1 MVDHVPAMRY
11 NCRSLRAGTLSVYA
25 CKYNREMEGLS
36 ILDIINRIMKFKIH
50 YDEHIERVVVIEAE
64 SIEDAEEMIDE
75 LDHSQS
81 AIIDTTYE
89 VWAIHELPKNP
100 KPYADRV

>member
-1 MVDHVPAMRY
+1 
-11 NCRSLRAGTLSVYA
+11 
-25 CKYNREMEGLS
+25 
-36 ILDIINRIMKFKIH
+36 MKFEIH

-64 SIEDAEEMIDE
+64 SIEDAEEMIDD

-89 VWAIHELPKNP
+89 VWAIRELPKNQNHMQTEYNA
-100 KPYADRV
+100 KCQTNLRFKVHQQ

>member
-1 MVDHVPAMRY
+1 
-11 NCRSLRAGTLSVYA
+11 
-25 CKYNREMEGLS
+25 MEGLS
-36 ILDIINRIMKFKIH
+36 ILDIINRIMKFEIH

-64 SIEDAEEMIDE
+64 SIEDAEEMIDD

-89 VWAIHELPKNP
+89 VWAIRELPEKP